1 MPQASSLVGAL
12 VSFSCFA
19 LTCCKPKEELNYEAV
34 LSLPPDDRTSSL
46 APIVEELTARA
57 ELLGLP
63 ASVQAAKSSA
73 RVIELQL
80 YGTDRDDALARL
92 ERLCVSGTISIR
104 AIHDRSAYITD
115 IASKDPSR
123 LPSDHQ
129 ILLYDAQGKE
139 GPKRQ
144 KLAVSRAE
152 ILNNSHVESALATPD
167 GDNMVHISLNSSGLQ
182 RIRSATE
189 KMQKGRSRLAIIYD
203 ERIISA
209 PVVAEELWTPV
220 TLEGF
225 NSFEH
230 AESLATSLNKP
241 LSSNLLIESL
251 IPLAPLAK

>member
-152 ILNNSHVESALATPD
+152 ILNNSHVKSALATRD
-167 GDNMVHISLNSSGLQ
+167 GDNMVHISLTSNGLS

-241 LSSNLLIESL
+241 LSSKLLIESL

>member
-167 GDNMVHISLNSSGLQ
+167 GDNMVHISLTDKGLR

-251 IPLAPLAK
+251 IPLAPQAK

>member
-1 MPQASSLVGAL
+1 MLQASSLVGAL
-12 VSFSCFA
+12 VSFSCIA

-46 APIVEELTARA
+46 SSLAEELTARA

-63 ASVQAAKSSA
+63 ARVRTTERSA
-73 RVIELQL
+73 RLLEVQL

-139 GPKRQ
+139 GPKSQ

-152 ILNNSHVESALATPD
+152 ILNNSHVKSALATRD
-167 GDNMVHISLNSSGLQ
+167 GDNMVHISLTSNGLS

-209 PVVAEELWTPV
+209 PVVTQELWTPV

-225 NSFEH
+225 NSFEE
-230 AESLATSLNKP
+230 AEGLATSLNKP
-241 LSSNLLIESL
+241 LSAQLLIESL
-251 IPLAPLAK
+251 MPLAP